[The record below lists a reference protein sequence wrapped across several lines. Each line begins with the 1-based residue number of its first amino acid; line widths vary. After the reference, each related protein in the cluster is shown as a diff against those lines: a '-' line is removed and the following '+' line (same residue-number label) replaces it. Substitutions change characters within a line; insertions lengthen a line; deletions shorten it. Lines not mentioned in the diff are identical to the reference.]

1 MKPGD
6 LVCLSDHVTE
16 LFPGVTLWETE
27 YLWGRDVTYWESPGA
42 GILLG
47 FGSPYAHQVELQ
59 TGLVLTSTGHVG
71 WTETKNI
78 ERVT

>member
-6 LVCLSDHVTE
+6 LVRLSDYVTE

-27 YLWGRDVTYWESPGA
+27 YLWGRDVTYWESPGV
-42 GILLG
+42 GILLRL
-47 FGSPYAHQVELQ
+47 GSPYAHEGGFQACLI
-59 TGLVLTSTGHVG
+59 LTSTGHEG

-78 ERVT
+78 EGVS